1 MSALEQRFA
10 GAVLVTGASGF
21 VGTALLARLAAE
33 GYKAVAAPRRRLGV
47 SEPPE
52 SDRYDHVNMSGC
64 YGLVHLAARVHVM
77 HEAALD
83 PLAEYRKDN
92 VEATLRLARRAAAAG
107 IKRFVYLSSIKVNGE
122 STLPGMAF
130 TEADAPRPR
139 GPYAISKYEA
149 ELGLMGIAGET
160 GLEVVIVRPPLVYGP
175 GVRANFAALAR
186 AVQRRWPL
194 PLGAVH
200 NKRSLVA
207 VDNLADFIVT
217 CLTAPQA
224 SNEVFLVS
232 DGEDLSSAEL
242 CRGLAYA
249 AGVPPRLIAVPLWLL
264 QGAAALLGARAVVGR
279 LCESLQVDPA
289 KARERLGWVPP
300 LAVQAGL
307 GRVYRGGGALASGA
321 QQ

>member
-1 MSALEQRFA
+1 MSASQARFE

-21 VGTALLARLAAE
+21 VGTALLARLAAQ
-33 GYKAVAAPRRRLGV
+33 GYPVVAATRRRLGAA
-47 SEPPE
+47 E
-52 SDRYDHVNMSGC
+52 SPGADRYAHVDMAGC

-77 HEAALD
+77 REAALD
-83 PLAEYRKDN
+83 PLSAYRTDN
-92 VEATLRLARRAAAAG
+92 VDATLQLARRAAAAG
-107 IKRFVYLSSIKVNGE
+107 IRRFVYISSIKVNGQ

-130 TEADAPRPR
+130 TEVDAPQPR

-186 AVQRRWPL
+186 AVQRRWPM

-200 NKRSLVA
+200 NKRSLIA
-207 VDNLADFIVT
+207 VDNLADFLVT

-232 DGEDLSSAEL
+232 DGHDLSSAEL

-249 AGVPPRLIAVPLWLL
+249 AGVRPRLVSVPVWLL
-264 QGAAALLGARAVVGR
+264 QGAAALLGAGAVVGR
-279 LCESLQVDPA
+279 LCESLQVDA
-289 KARERLGWVPP
+289 GKARARLGWVPP
-300 LAVQAGL
+300 LSVQTGL
-307 GRVYRGGGALASGA
+307 ERVFGDGGTLASGVKR
-321 QQ
+321 